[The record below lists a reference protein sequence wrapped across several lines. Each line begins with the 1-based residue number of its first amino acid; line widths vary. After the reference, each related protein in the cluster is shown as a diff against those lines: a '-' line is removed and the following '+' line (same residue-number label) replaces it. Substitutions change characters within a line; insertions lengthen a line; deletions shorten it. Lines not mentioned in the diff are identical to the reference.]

1 MSEKDVAVTVV
12 QHTGGKAGGQG
23 EVQPRIVAIRG
34 SRAPG
39 LFITCV
45 RVSACN
51 VLSIAI
57 VHKAIRQ
64 SRTWR
69 VRGRW

>member
-1 MSEKDVAVTVV
+1 MSEKDAAATVV
-12 QHTGGKAGGQG
+12 QITGGQADRQG
-23 EVQPRIVAIRG
+23 EVQPRIVTIRG

-57 VHKAIRQ
+57 VHNTIRQ